1 MQVSNYILV
10 AALEV
15 YLLLM
20 LLCVFL
26 LLYLRNQRKLI
37 HRQQG
42 KLRELLAH
50 QNKLAPSS
58 HPTPAPAQKEN
69 HYREHLARQL
79 EITRL
84 QYQGITGNSEITA
97 AQMPDAPMM
106 QKILALRHQFLT
118 AEESAVSFEGDKPIV
133 HWDSLEQQLAHLLAA
148 QTDTDAL
155 ETELANCKKR
165 IENLEKFKQLFFD
178 LEQQWQEAQENA
190 QDYYQQL
197 SDMAESVEDKAY
209 FTDLLDRYHNVYHDV
224 HQGMLTGRQALE
236 KNPAVLYQ
244 TVRAT
249 RTDPTIANEI
259 IKLRNVAVD
268 QHRII
273 NQLQRKLEDANTAE
287 EKELA
292 IQDLQQQL
300 QRQIRFVQEAETC
313 VKLIED
319 ELKNSQ
325 EKLHQQEFL
334 LDKAQVTQ
342 EENQRI
348 KELLHN
354 FAFES
359 KTLMASIIELEQEN
373 DKLKL
378 ALSDNP
384 NLQTGEALKNLQAD
398 HLILQ
403 TQYAELEEKYLHL
416 KLKK

>member
-50 QNKLAPSS
+50 HGKLPPNNQSVS
-58 HPTPAPAQKEN
+58 IPPQKTN
-69 HYREHLARQL
+69 HYREHIARQL
-79 EITRL
+79 EITRI
-84 QYQGITGNSEITA
+84 QYQGITGSRDISSE
-97 AQMPDAPMM
+97 QMPDAPLM
-106 QKILALRHQFLT
+106 QKVLALRHHFLT
-118 AEESAVSFEGDKPIV
+118 AEESAVSFDGDKPIIR
-133 HWDSLEQQLAHLLAA
+133 WDSLKQQLAGLLTT
-148 QTDTDAL
+148 QTNTHTL

-190 QDYYQQL
+190 QSYYQQL
-197 SDMAESVEDKAY
+197 SDMAESVDDKAY
-209 FTDLLDRYHNVYHDV
+209 FTDLLGRYHNAYHDV
-224 HQGMLTGRQALE
+224 HHSMMNGRQALE
-236 KNPAVLYQ
+236 KNPAALYK
-244 TVRAT
+244 TIRT
-249 RTDPTIANEI
+249 TPTDPNIANEI

-273 NQLQRKLEDANTAE
+273 NQLQRKLEDAKTAE

-300 QRQIRFVQEAETC
+300 QRQMRFVQEAETC

-319 ELKNSQ
+319 ELKSSQ
-325 EKLHQQEFL
+325 EKLHQQEL
-334 LDKAQVTQ
+334 ILDKAQTTQ

-354 FAFES
+354 FALES
-359 KTLMASIIELEQEN
+359 KTLMTTIIELEQEN

-378 ALSDNP
+378 TLSDNT
-384 NLQTGEALKNLQAD
+384 NLQADEALKNLRAD

-403 TQYAELEEKYLHL
+403 TQYAELEDKYLQL
-416 KLKK
+416 KLQR

>member
-1 MQVSNYILV
+1 MQVSIYILV

-37 HRQQG
+37 NRQQG

-50 QNKLAPSS
+50 QGKLEPSS
-58 HPTPAPAQKEN
+58 PAPAQAPKAN
-69 HYREHLARQL
+69 HYREHIARQL
-79 EITRL
+79 EITRI
-84 QYQGITGNSEITA
+84 QYQGITGSSEITSE
-97 AQMPDAPMM
+97 QMPDAPLM
-106 QKILALRHQFLT
+106 QKILALRHHFLT
-118 AEESAVSFEGDKPIV
+118 AEESAVSFDGDKPIV
-133 HWDSLEQQLAHLLAA
+133 RWDSLEQHLASLLTT
-148 QTDTDAL
+148 QTNTDAL

-165 IENLEKFKQLFFD
+165 VENLEKFKQLFFD
-178 LEQQWQEAQENA
+178 LEQQWQAAQESA

-197 SDMAESVEDKAY
+197 SDMAESVDDKAY

-224 HQGMLTGRQALE
+224 HQSMLTGRQALE
-236 KNPAVLYQ
+236 KNPAVLYK
-244 TVRAT
+244 TIRT
-249 RTDPTIANEI
+249 NRTDPNIANEI

-273 NQLQRKLEDANTAE
+273 NQLQRKLEDAKTAE
-287 EKELA
+287 EKESA

-319 ELKNSQ
+319 ELQSSQ
-325 EKLHQQEFL
+325 EKLHQQEL
-334 LDKAQVTQ
+334 MLDKYQVMQ

-359 KTLMASIIELEQEN
+359 KTLMTSIIELEQEN

-378 ALSDNP
+378 TLSDNT
-384 NLQTGEALKNLQAD
+384 NLQPGEVLKNLQAD

-403 TQYAELEEKYLHL
+403 TQYAELEEKYLQLRL
-416 KLKK
+416 KR